1 MERILGNSAA
11 PSSARAR
18 PMTWK
23 VIKIDGPMIKEIGLD
38 IEYGVVISSDRMLKR
53 TQTLLYCPLISGVSK
68 DGMLLD
74 LMPWH
79 VEVKIEEDKPGRLAR
94 IDYGKFYMSTKIV
107 LPITRN
113 EIDLDGKSRGW
124 LEKSSQRAASER
136 LKDWLPPFRD
146 LAR

>member
-1 MERILGNSAA
+1 
-11 PSSARAR
+11 
-18 PMTWK
+18 MTWK
-23 VIKIDGPMIKEIGLD
+23 VIKIDGPMIREIGLD
-38 IEYGVVISSDRMLKR
+38 IEYGVVISADKMLER

-94 IDYGKFYMSTKIV
+94 VDYGKIFLSTKII

-124 LEKSSQRAASER
+124 LEKGSQRAAAEK
-136 LKDWLPPFRD
+136 LKDWLPPFRE
-146 LAR
+146 LSR